1 MNQSANLLMDDLI
14 RTLPK
19 LLRAAGEMEEVAEA
33 AAQVAWRRVAGAALR
48 GQAVPFRLY
57 RKTLIVA
64 VADATWQKQ
73 LEAMSG
79 QLLFR
84 LNSLLGQAV
93 VTYIEFRIDPATVQK
108 ERAALAQAVQDRE
121 EQERRALRTA
131 SGELLAAADAIQDQD
146 LRRRFLLAAGSCID
160 RREREL

>member
-1 MNQSANLLMDDLI
+1 MDDLI

-19 LLRAAGEMEEVAEA
+19 LLRASGEMEEVAEA
-33 AAQVAWRRVAGAALR
+33 AAIVAWRRVAGAALR

-64 VADATWQKQ
+64 VPDTTWQKQ
-73 LEAMSG
+73 LENMSG

-93 VTYIEFRIDPATVQK
+93 VTFIEFRIDPRTVQK
-108 ERAALAQAVQDRE
+108 ERATLAQATEDRE
-121 EQERRALRTA
+121 EQERRALRKA
-131 SGELLAAADAIQDQD
+131 SGELLAAASAIQDQD

-160 RREREL
+160 RRERG

>member
-1 MNQSANLLMDDLI
+1 MDDLI

-19 LLRAAGEMEEVAEA
+19 LLRAAGETEEVLEA
-33 AAQVAWRRVAGAALR
+33 AALVAWRRVAGEGLR
-48 GQAVPFRLY
+48 AQAVPFRLY

-73 LEAMSG
+73 LEAVSG

-93 VTYIEFRIDPATVQK
+93 VTYIEFRVDPQTVRAEREAIQATATN
-108 ERAALAQAVQDRE
+108 RG
-121 EQERRALRTA
+121 EQERRALKSV
-131 SGELLAAADAIQDQD
+131 SGDISVAADAIHDED

-160 RREREL
+160 RRERG

>member
-1 MNQSANLLMDDLI
+1 MDDLF

-19 LLRAAGEMEEVAEA
+19 LLRAAGETEEVLEA
-33 AAQVAWRRVAGAALR
+33 AALVAWRRVAGDGLR
-48 GQAVPFRLY
+48 AQAVPFRLY

-93 VTYIEFRIDPATVQK
+93 VTYIEFRVDPKTVRA
-108 ERAALAQAVQDRE
+108 ERDAARTEAANRG
-121 EQERRALRTA
+121 EQEQRALNTV
-131 SGELLAAADAIQDQD
+131 SGDISVAAAAIHDED

-160 RREREL
+160 RRERG

>member
-1 MNQSANLLMDDLI
+1 MDDLI
-14 RTLPK
+14 RTLPT
-19 LLRAAGEMEEVAEA
+19 LLRAAGEMEEIAEA
-33 AAQVAWRRVAGAALR
+33 AAIVAWRRVAGAALR

-64 VADATWQKQ
+64 VPDTTWQKQ

-84 LNSLLGQAV
+84 LNSLLGQAI
-93 VTYIEFRIDPATVQK
+93 VTFIEFRVDPRTVQK
-108 ERAALAQAVQDRE
+108 ERAVLAQATEDRE
-121 EQERRALRTA
+121 EQERRALRKA
-131 SGELLAAADAIQDQD
+131 SGELLAAASAIQDQD

-160 RREREL
+160 RRERGKLDDRP

>member
-1 MNQSANLLMDDLI
+1 MDDLL
-14 RTLPK
+14 RVLPK
-19 LLRAAGEMEEVAEA
+19 FLRAAGETEEILEA
-33 AAQVAWRRVAGAALR
+33 AAMIAWRRVAGEGLR

-64 VADATWQKQ
+64 VADTTWQKQ
-73 LEAMSG
+73 LEKVSG

-93 VTYIEFRIDPATVQK
+93 VTYIEFRIDPATVSV
-108 ERAALAQAVQDRE
+108 ERAKLTNEIDRDAL
-121 EQERRALRTA
+121 ERRALENA
-131 SGELLAAADAIQDQD
+131 SGQIRDAAEAITDEQ

-160 RREREL
+160 RRENSNQ